1 MVCYIV
7 KGLLVLLYG
16 KFLIYMCC
24 TQPAMDNFSFCQEN
38 WGSSYIFGVDSLLE
52 RTSLNKP
59 VDKDQKS
66 DADVFCIK

>member
-16 KFLIYMCC
+16 KFLSMCC
-24 TQPAMDNFSFCQEN
+24 TQPAMNDFSFCQEH
-38 WGSSYIFGVDSLLE
+38 WDSSFIFGVDSLLE
-52 RTSLNKP
+52 RASLNKP